1 MSSLRIRKA
10 ALLAAGLALAACAT
24 GTSTRIVE
32 SWKAPDAGP
41 LRFNKVLALAILDNE
56 DIRSLAEDELQADLK
71 GVQAVQGYKF
81 LSVADFGDR
90 ERAKEVLQREGFDGV
105 VVLRLAA
112 AKQDVS
118 WTVHDDP
125 LSDNTYGGS
134 FWGGYGMPPELNVGT
149 TVRVEI
155 NIYSLPDDKLIW
167 AGVSETFN
175 PQHTQQVVAAI
186 VEAAGKALRRQGLIT
201 G

>member
-1 MSSLRIRKA
+1 MSSHRIRRT

-32 SWKAPDAGP
+32 SWKAPGAGP
-41 LRFNKVLALAILDNE
+41 LRFNKVLALAILNNE
-56 DIRSLAEDELQADLK
+56 DTRSLAEDELQADLK
-71 GVQAVQGYKF
+71 GVPAVQGYKV
-81 LSVADFGDR
+81 LSVADFGDP
-90 ERAKEVLQREGFDGV
+90 ERAKEVVRKEGFDGA

-112 AKQDVS
+112 ARQDVN

-134 FWGGYGMPPELNVGT
+134 FWGYYGMPAELNVGT

-155 NIYSLPDDKLIW
+155 SIYSLTEDKLIW
-167 AGVSETFN
+167 SGVSETFN